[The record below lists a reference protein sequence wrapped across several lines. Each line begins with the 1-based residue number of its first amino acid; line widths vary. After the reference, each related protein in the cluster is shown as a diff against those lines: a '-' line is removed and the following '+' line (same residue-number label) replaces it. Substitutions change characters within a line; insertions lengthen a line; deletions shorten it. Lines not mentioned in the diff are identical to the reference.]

1 MRLNGIQVIAVNGK
15 KDKLKTLMHL
25 MLCSLSSPRASFGY
39 SDQQSFTGE
48 RITSDLCPEF
58 ELPIRFVHLGSSLG
72 ASEEL
77 NE

>member
-15 KDKLKTLMHL
+15 QDKLKTLMHL
-25 MLCSLSSPRASFGY
+25 MLCSSRASFGY

-48 RITSDLCPEF
+48 RTASDLCPEF